1 MFDVVSQIFY
11 TLVDFILS
19 NQWLRLNLQ
28 LQMNS
33 QFLLSALM
41 IFVLHLLSISFLL
54 KAIQCFTLCT

>member
-54 KAIQCFTLCT
+54 KAI